1 MHRFQDISIRR
12 KLTLGMTLVAGL
24 ALLLAAL
31 ASLTYEAH
39 SFRVS
44 KVRQLTAI
52 AEVIGQNSR
61 AALAFN
67 DPGSEVQ
74 ILESLRGITGVERAC
89 VFDAGGRAFAD
100 YPAAP
105 AAPAPAPPGGERFIF
120 RNGSLEVFHEVR
132 QESGLLGT
140 VYLRSDLKDLWRAMT
155 WNLFFNLLI
164 LAGLVLLAY
173 WISHRFQGL
182 ITAPLLDLA
191 MLARRVS
198 EEKDYSVRAAGR
210 GKDEI
215 GSLVDA
221 VNDMLREIQARDDR
235 LLDYHE
241 HLEDQVASRTEEL
254 LQSNQE
260 LLVAKQRAEEVSRAK
275 SAFLANMS
283 HELRT
288 PLNAILLYSELL
300 QEDAKEQERE
310 SDLTD
315 LQRIH
320 ASGLHLLSLI
330 NDVLDLSKVEA
341 GKMSLALEPVD
352 LRNLVEECVQTIHP
366 LAEKNGNTLHA
377 AFPDRHP
384 AFLGDAT
391 KLRQALFNL
400 LANACKFTEKGR
412 VDLRILPV
420 QRGGAPWLR
429 FEVQD
434 SGIGMNPQQLERIFL
449 EFTQAEEG
457 TSKRFGGT
465 GLGLTLSRRLCQLMG
480 GDISVTSEP
489 GQGST
494 FVLEIP
500 APPAAVRGAL
510 AGPVSGSGIRRIL
523 VAVDDLSIPDAL
535 ARRLGEAGYA
545 LKAGPSG
552 EDGLRFSRPDQ
563 PGDLILEV
571 TPPAPHGDR
580 LLAELQ
586 QREDWRE
593 RPSLLVVSSSLGA
606 EQQARL
612 SEAGVVLVFDTSA
625 QPLEALLATVE
636 VLLQPAAGRTP
647 HA

>member
-12 KLTLGMTLVAGL
+12 KLTFGMTLVAGV

-44 KVRQLTAI
+44 KIRQLTAI

-67 DPGSEVQ
+67 DPASEAQ
-74 ILESLRGITGVERAC
+74 ILESLKGITGVERAC

-100 YPAAP
+100 YPTAP

-120 RNGSLEVFHEVR
+120 RKGSLEVFHEVR
-132 QESGLLGT
+132 QEAGLLGT

-173 WISHRFQGL
+173 WVSHRFQGL

-191 MLARRVS
+191 RLARGVS
-198 EEKDYSVRAAGR
+198 EAKDYSVRAAGR

-300 QEDAKEQERE
+300 QEDAKEQGRE

-341 GKMSLALEPVD
+341 GKMSLALEPLD

-366 LAEKNGNTLHA
+366 LAEKNGNALHA
-377 AFPDRHP
+377 EFPERHP

-489 GQGST
+489 GKGST

-500 APPAAVRGAL
+500 APPAAREAL
-510 AGPVSGSGIRRIL
+510 AGPVSGTGIRRIL
-523 VAVDDLSIPDAL
+523 VAVEDLSIPDAL
-535 ARRLGEAGYA
+535 ARRLGETGYILQAGS
-545 LKAGPSG
+545 GG

-563 PGDLILEV
+563 PGDLVLEI
-571 TPPAPHGDR
+571 TPPATQGGR
-580 LLAELQ
+580 LLAEVQ
-586 QREDWRE
+586 QRADWRE
-593 RPSLLVVSSSLGA
+593 RPSLLVVSTPLGA
-606 EQQARL
+606 ELQARL
-612 SEAGVVLVFDTSA
+612 AEAGVVLVFDAST
-625 QPLEALLATVE
+625 QPLEALLATVAA
-636 VLLQPAAGRTP
+636 LLQPAAGRTP